1 VSRRE
6 DRTAQP
12 QDERDALEPP
22 TGSLEAEGI
31 PDLEG
36 PLPSKEETGDGQDG
50 VVAPGDRPW
59 VVDGDEVTAAGQRE
73 GSTFDERLALE
84 QPDVPLTGADDV
96 EGLDVVDE
104 DRPDDEPELVGSLAT
119 ADEGASAEERAMHVR
134 DDAPGGTDDDDDGY
148 VADDGGM
155 AP

>member
-1 VSRRE
+1 VSRPE
-6 DRTAQP
+6 DAIEAD
-12 QDERDALEPP
+12 DERDALEPP

-36 PLPSKEETGDGQDG
+36 PLPSKEETGDGQEG

-59 VVDGDEVTAAGQRE
+59 VVDGDDMTAAGQRE
-73 GSTFDERLALE
+73 GSTLDERLALE
-84 QPDVPLTGADDV
+84 EPDRVAARDDV
-96 EGLDVVDE
+96 TGLDVVDE
-104 DRPDDEPELVGSLAT
+104 DRPDDEPDLVGSLAT
-119 ADEGASAEERAMHVR
+119 ADEGAPAEERAMHVR